1 MAESTSVNAKL
12 FVGSIPTNVS
22 EEELKEELS
31 KYGQLVSLFYMPDQ
45 MKQNNGWA
53 FVTFESNQS
62 ASNAIDALN
71 GKIVF
76 EVSRYG
82 ARSTANHHYEFF
94 SYIRLYISS
103 NVGLEV
109 VYASQRSMVENQ
121 TSTPAVSVLW
131 QQFTTA
137 EGVPYY
143 YNVRTGQTQWEKP
156 AELMAPARAV
166 AGGSSFGP
174 PGANLFVFHVPANWN
189 DLDLVEHFKHFGNVI
204 SARVQRDS
212 AGRNRGFGFISYDN
226 PQSAVVAIKN
236 MNGFSVG
243 GKYLK
248 VQLKKGEEHYMQMEP
263 IQSHYPQHTYGTQIN
278 NSNGNTLTPKY
289 QMHYNPY

>member
-1 MAESTSVNAKL
+1 MAESTVNAKL
-12 FVGSIPTNVS
+12 FVGSIPSNTS

-71 GKIVF
+71 GKIIF
-76 EVSRYG
+76 QG
-82 ARSTANHHYEFF
+82 TT
-94 SYIRLYISS
+94 
-103 NVGLEV
+103 VGLEV

-121 TSTPAVSVLW
+121 PSVPAVPASSVLW

-156 AELMAPARAV
+156 AELMAPARTV

-263 IQSHYPQHTYGTQIN
+263 IHYPQYSTQLTN
-278 NSNGNTLTPKY
+278 PNNTLTPKY

>member
-76 EVSRYG
+76 E
-82 ARSTANHHYEFF
+82 
-94 SYIRLYISS
+94 SS